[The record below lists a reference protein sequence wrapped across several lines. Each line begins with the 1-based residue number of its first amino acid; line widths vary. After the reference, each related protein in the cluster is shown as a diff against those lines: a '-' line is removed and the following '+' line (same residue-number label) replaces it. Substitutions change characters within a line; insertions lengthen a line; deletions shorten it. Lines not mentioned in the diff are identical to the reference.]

1 MTQWSPIWDVSIN
14 GVSYTTV
21 TLANLSITSGRSNI
35 YIQAQAG
42 YATINLINLDG
53 SAIVP
58 TINDALAIQVKDTSG
73 TFVPIFGGSIVD
85 VGVTVSQVG
94 SVGISQTITITALGA
109 LARLQKALTDG
120 VLTQDFDGNQIETIL
135 GQVLLNEWSEVPAA
149 LTWATYDPT
158 TTWANAENTGL
169 GEIDTPGNYELAQR
183 SSSVT
188 DVYSLVAA
196 LATSGLGYL
205 YENAQG
211 QISYADS
218 THRSSYLATNGYTN
232 LDANQALGQGIKIQ
246 TRAGDIRNDVTIK
259 YNTNSTSSVNDSD
272 PASIALYG
280 NLAQIITTTI
290 KHQADAES
298 QAAFYL
304 TLRAYPQPILESII
318 FDLTNPELDDAD
330 RNALIG
336 AFMGQPISLSNLP
349 LNMAAG
355 TFLGFIEGWRFAA
368 SYNELAITL
377 LLSPLAFSLQAMK
390 WEDVSVAETWN
401 TLSPTLDFEH
411 ALVVA

>member
-1 MTQWSPIWDVSIN
+1 VTQWSPIWDVSIN

-58 TINDALAIQVKDTSG
+58 TINDTLAIEVKDTSG

-120 VLTQDFDGNQIETIL
+120 VLTQDFDGNQIDTIL
-135 GQVLLNEWSEVPAA
+135 REVLFAQWQQVPAA

-158 TTWANAENTGL
+158 TTWANAGNTGL

-183 SSSVT
+183 SSNRT

-196 LATSGLGYL
+196 LASSGLGYL
-205 YENAQG
+205 YENSAG

-218 THRSSYLATNGYTN
+218 THRTNYLATNGYTD

-259 YNTNSTSSVNDSD
+259 YGVSSTSEVSD
-272 PASIALYG
+272 RDEASIGLYG
-280 NLAQIITTTI
+280 ELAQIITTTI
-290 KHQADAES
+290 KHAADAED

-304 TLRAYPQPILESII
+304 SLRAYPEPIFESIT
-318 FDLTNPELDDAD
+318 FALTNPELDNSD

-336 AFMGQPISLSNLP
+336 AFMGQPINLTNLP
-349 LNMAAG
+349 LNMSSG
-355 TFLGFIEGWRFAA
+355 NFQGFIEGWRFSA

-377 LLSPLAFSLQAMK
+377 LLSPLAFSLQAMR
-390 WEDVSVAETWN
+390 WNDVPIVETWSSV
-401 TLSPTLDFEH
+401 SPTLDWQN
-411 ALVVA
+411 ATIVA

>member
-135 GQVLLNEWSEVPAA
+135 GQVLLNEWSEVPSA

>member
-1 MTQWSPIWDVSIN
+1 VTQWSPIWDVSIN

-135 GQVLLNEWSEVPAA
+135 GQVLLNEWSEVPSA